1 MSSSLERGLSD
12 AAENNSSASSD
23 SASSDSASSDSVSRR
38 AFMATSAVASAAATL
53 PLAISETGAAQSTA
67 ERGVYRFAGP
77 NADFHGHQW
86 QTLNPG
92 YWKIEEGALRR
103 RLQNYGD
110 RARRTGFP
118 FHGETNGFE
127 FKTNYDPSLPTGI
140 LYATEWD
147 LDDEYSIRARFTY
160 RSDAP
165 GVLEGD
171 DPQWA
176 MHQDGFGIMGVAI
189 GGRSVLESYGK
200 LGQVIRVVWADDGKL
215 KILGTGAGRG
225 APQGGL
231 AEQRDRVLAEST
243 AIQLEA
249 GDVGELTVKV
259 RAVRQSETGQNETRQ
274 DKMAQV
280 SVTATLELDGQT
292 FSVQHR
298 LSKDRVSGFAGI
310 VARGLIDFE
319 VNEFVVDPGK
329 NVKRDVGVAECLS
342 CYALGDTLKQVDAG
356 WQVRMVGL
364 FAADGERVE
373 IRVADNPDPEGGWSN
388 VPVCGATTIVNNEWR
403 RYTAVVDVT
412 LPNDPGECTQYYTV
426 WKDGINVT
434 ADDRVGTAACGPGTG
449 LVGDVPRSGQ
459 YVGRLPKLAAP
470 YKVCGLSCHA
480 ITSGLQQRKAA
491 SWKMAG
497 AKDQWQFRD
506 QPSEQSYKHLE
517 DYDFQVMLWEDD
529 VWYME
534 LVMYPPSTDD
544 AYKIIAWSICGP
556 TSRWQMMR
564 HWNVLNPGDHDYG
577 MDDVKGPEQLA
588 IRNQDGLGQD
598 PDYMRRNFQI
608 VHHLTTGAEQVD
620 PRVNPKKWRAWKMPK
635 RDFTLVVLD
644 SRLWRSSQ
652 DVDIWDD
659 QGWGDFQSLYGRTDP
674 TRSLL
679 GEEQF
684 GWFQELLAT
693 DSSPLIGVTGIN
705 GLHTVWA
712 GTLYRKSESTEH
724 PRHFHERDRVT
735 ADYAGWV
742 KAGSDRVL
750 ELLGSR
756 SGVVSVYGD
765 VHNGCIMKNLEHRV
779 IECSFGPIGRSGG
792 RALVPGFGANMKD
805 VDDRELEVLALYHKR
820 FADPDQNPHQPGD
833 PFYWNFLEMEFDPQG
848 SEPTIGMRIR
858 NLVDAPSDA
867 PRGGGVLDAGAKET
881 GRTHTCR
888 LPELVTLPNADVFLT
903 ETNGK
908 PIRGTRSDTNGKIHL
923 GGLPEITPGTRI
935 VIHSYDGE
943 KTDAKVVTTL
953 PVRA

>member
-1 MSSSLERGLSD
+1 MSSSQKHSQGDASER
-12 AAENNSSASSD
+12 NSSAKLG
-23 SASSDSASSDSVSRR
+23 SVSRR
-38 AFMATSAVASAAATL
+38 AFIATSVTASLSVAT
-53 PLAISETGAAQSTA
+53 SESRASQVTDES
-67 ERGVYRFAGP
+67 GVYRFAGP
-77 NADFHGHQW
+77 DADFHGHQW

-92 YWKIEEGALRR
+92 YWKIQGAALRR

-127 FKTNYDPSLPTGI
+127 FKTDYDPSLPSGI
-140 LYATEWD
+140 LYATEWE
-147 LDDEYSIRARFTY
+147 LKEEYSINARFTY
-160 RSDAP
+160 RGNRS

-176 MHQDGFGIMGVAI
+176 MYQDGFGVMGVAV
-189 GGRSVLESYGK
+189 GGKSVLESYGK
-200 LGQVIRVVWADDGKL
+200 VGQVVRIVWADDGKL
-215 KILGTGAGRG
+215 KIIGTASGKGK
-225 APQGGL
+225 PQGGL
-231 AEQRDRVLAEST
+231 AGPRDRVLAESD
-243 AIQLEA
+243 AITLKA
-249 GDVGELTVKV
+249 GDVGELSIKV
-259 RAVRQSETGQNETRQ
+259 RALDQREERQREPLKSETLKSASE
-274 DKMAQV
+274 QV
-280 SVTATLELDGQT
+280 SVVATLNVNGQT

-298 LSKDRVSGFAGI
+298 LGKDRVTGYAGI

-319 VNEFVVDPGK
+319 VNEFVVDPGD
-329 NVKRDVGVAECLS
+329 NAKRDVGIAECLS
-342 CYALGDTLKQVDAG
+342 CYALGDTLKQVGAT
-356 WQVRMVGL
+356 WRVRMIGL
-364 FAADGERVE
+364 FASEGERVE
-373 IRVADNPDPEGGWSN
+373 IRVADNPNPVGGWSS
-388 VPVCGATTIVNNEWR
+388 VSVCGMAKIVNNEWR

-412 LPNDPGECTQYYTV
+412 LPNNPAECTQYYTV
-426 WKDGINVT
+426 WKDGVNVT
-434 ADDRVGTAACGPGTG
+434 ADERVGTAACGPGTG
-449 LVGDVPRSGQ
+449 LVGDVPETGQ
-459 YVGRLPKLAAP
+459 YVGRLPKLTAP
-470 YKVCGLSCHA
+470 YRVCGLSCHA
-480 ITSGLQQRKAA
+480 ITSGLQQRTTA
-491 SWKMAG
+491 SWKMSG

-517 DYDFQVMLWEDD
+517 DYNFQVMLWEDD

-588 IRNQDGLGQD
+588 IRNREGLGQD
-598 PDYMRRNFQI
+598 PAYMRRNFQI
-608 VHHLTTGAEQVD
+608 VNHLTTGAEQVD
-620 PRVNPKKWRAWKMPK
+620 PRVNPKNWRAWKMPN
-635 RDFTLVVLD
+635 RDFTFVVLD

-712 GTLYRKSESTEH
+712 GTRYRKSLSTEH
-724 PRHFHERDRVT
+724 PQHFHERDRVT

-742 KAGSDRVL
+742 KAGADRVL

-765 VHNGCIMKNLEHRV
+765 VHNGCIMKNREHRV

-792 RALVPGFGANMKD
+792 RALVPGFGTHMRD
-805 VDDRELEVLALYHKR
+805 VDDRELEVFALYHKT
-820 FADPDQNPHQPGD
+820 FADPSQNPHQPGD
-833 PFYWNFLEMEFDPQG
+833 PFYWNFLEMKFDPQG
-848 SEPTIGMRIR
+848 SQPTIGMRIR
-858 NLVDAPSDA
+858 NLVDAPSDD
-867 PRGGGVLDAGAKET
+867 PRGGGVLDVSVKET
-881 GRTHTCR
+881 GRPHLCK
-888 LPELVTLPNADVFLT
+888 LPELVTLPRADVFLT

-908 PIRGTRSDTNGKIHL
+908 PIRGTRSDADGRIHID
-923 GGLPEITPGTRI
+923 GLPEILPGTRI
-935 VIHSYDGE
+935 VIHSYDGQNV
-943 KTDAKVVTTL
+943 DSRVLTTM
-953 PVRA
+953 PVQT

>member
-1 MSSSLERGLSD
+1 MSLSQERSRRD
-12 AAENNSSASSD
+12 VSVDTWSAKSG
-23 SASSDSASSDSVSRR
+23 AVSRR
-38 AFMATSAVASAAATL
+38 AFMATSAATSAAATL
-53 PLAISETGAAQSTA
+53 PLTTGAMAAAQSVA
-67 ERGVYRFAGP
+67 ERGVYRFTGP

-92 YWKIEEGALRR
+92 YWKIEAGALRR

-118 FHGETNGFE
+118 FHGETNGFD
-127 FKTNYDPSLPTGI
+127 FKTDYDPSLPAGI

-147 LDDEYSIRARFTY
+147 LDDEYSIRCRFTY
-160 RSDAP
+160 RNARS

-176 MHQDGFGIMGVAI
+176 MHQDGFGVMGIAI

-215 KILGTGAGRG
+215 KILATGAGKG
-225 APQGGL
+225 AAQGGL
-231 AEQRDRVLAEST
+231 TEQRDRVLAESK
-243 AIQLEA
+243 AGQLEA
-249 GDVGELTVKV
+249 GDVCELIVNV
-259 RAVRQSETGQNETRQ
+259 RAVRQHETGDAEPDQSKVDQSKPPQAIVEAKLQ
-274 DKMAQV
+274 
-280 SVTATLELDGQT
+280 LDGQD

-298 LSKDRVSGFAGI
+298 LSQDRVAGLAGI

-319 VNEFVVDPGK
+319 VNEFIVDPGK
-329 NVKRDVGVAECLS
+329 NTKRDVGVAECLS
-342 CYALGDTLKQVDAG
+342 CYALGDTLKQSDAG
-356 WQVRMVGL
+356 WQVRMIGL
-364 FAADGERVE
+364 FASDGERVE
-373 IRVADNPDPEGGWSN
+373 VRVADEPEPVGGWSN

-412 LPNDPGECTQYYTV
+412 LPNSPAECTQYYTV
-426 WKDGINVT
+426 WKDGLNVT
-434 ADDRVGTAACGPGTG
+434 ADDRVGTDACGPGTG
-449 LVGDVPRSGQ
+449 LVGDVPGSGL
-459 YVGRLPKLAAP
+459 YVGRLPKLSAP

-480 ITSGLQQRKAA
+480 ITSGLQQRKDR
-491 SWKMAG
+491 SWKMTG

-506 QPSEQSYKHLE
+506 QPTEKSYQHLE

-544 AYKIIAWSICGP
+544 AYKIITWSICGP

-588 IRNQDGLGQD
+588 IRKQDGLGQD
-598 PDYMRRNFQI
+598 PAYMRRNFQI

-620 PRVNPKKWRAWKMPK
+620 PRVNPKKWRAWKMPN

-659 QGWGDFQSLYGRTDP
+659 QGWGEFQSLYGRTDP

-712 GTLYRKSESTEH
+712 GTRYRKSVSTEH

-742 KAGSDRVL
+742 KAGADRVL

-765 VHNGCIMKNLEHRV
+765 VHNGCIMRNLEHRV

-792 RALVPGFGANMKD
+792 RALVPGFGPKMKD
-805 VDDRELEVLALYHKR
+805 VDDRDLEVLALYHKN
-820 FADPDQNPHQPGD
+820 FADPAQNPHQPGD
-833 PFYWNFLEMEFDPQG
+833 PFYWNFLEMKFQPEG

-858 NLVDAPSDA
+858 NLVDAPSDE
-867 PRGGGVLDAGAKET
+867 PRGGGVLDASVRET
-881 GRTHTCR
+881 GRAHTCQ
-888 LPELVTLPNADVFLT
+888 LPDLVTLPSADVFLT

-908 PIRGTRSDTNGKIHL
+908 PIRGTRSDVNGKIHL
-923 GGLPEITPGTRI
+923 GGLPEFSPGTRI

-943 KTDAKVVTTL
+943 KTDSKLVTTL
-953 PVRA
+953 PVGQ